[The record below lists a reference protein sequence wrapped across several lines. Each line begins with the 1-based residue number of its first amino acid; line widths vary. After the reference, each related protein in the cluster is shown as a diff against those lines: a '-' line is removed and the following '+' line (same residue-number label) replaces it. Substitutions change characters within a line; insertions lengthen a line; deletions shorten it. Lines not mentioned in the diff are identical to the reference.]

1 MTRESFNDILF
12 LAAFLWRKIM
22 ASNNT
27 KAEHL
32 PAKVPERVQQ
42 AVPEEPPQVQE
53 EHLQVPEEEKSRR
66 GRMLISQ

>member
-1 MTRESFNDILF
+1 MIYYSLQRFYGGK
-12 LAAFLWRKIM
+12 LWHQIIQ
-22 ASNNT
+22 

-42 AVPEEPPQVQE
+42 AVPEEPPQVKE
-53 EHLQVPEEEKSRR
+53 EHLQLPEEEKSMR